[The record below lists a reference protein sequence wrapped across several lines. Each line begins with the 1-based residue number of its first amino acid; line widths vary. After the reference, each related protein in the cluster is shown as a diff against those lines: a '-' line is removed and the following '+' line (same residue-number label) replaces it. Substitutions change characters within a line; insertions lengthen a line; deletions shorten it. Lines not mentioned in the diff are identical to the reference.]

1 MDEAPDPLEMPIGDE
16 DISDLQKLADKW
28 YRHHWGATMQPSTSR
43 GMAKD
48 AARLVRQY
56 RALER
61 ENAALKEQLEA
72 AFATGTNTREEF
84 ENNPCTICGSP
95 PGVHC
100 PHD

>member
-1 MDEAPDPLEMPIGDE
+1 MNEYGFAPITDE
-16 DISDLQKLADKW
+16 DIEDVRKLVDNW
-28 YRHHWGATMQPSTSR
+28 WRTRWGAEMPPSTCR
-43 GMAKD
+43 GLAKD
-48 AARLVRQY
+48 VLRLLDK
-56 RALER
+56 LEEVTKER
-61 ENAALKEQLEA
+61 DNLKEQLEA